1 MTMEDLVRFLQLHH
15 RRNNQGNLK
24 RNKLTASAQKGDC
37 FWAVSITDV
46 STHHF
51 FWLLK
56 TSSSLWLASGCCT
69 RFLHVS
75 LLNSLGENRAKNI
88 QTHDLFQELL
98 ESPSKKKINQKSVIL
113 SSTRKRARNQREQ
126 QHMLWKKL
134 QKEVQAD
141 KMDFNKDFAQKFA
154 SVYRRHVSHENM
166 FWHSPSKNQRWGK
179 KQSLSSTLL
188 VAH

>member
-1 MTMEDLVRFLQLHH
+1 MQRFPSFNRDLVLPLGCCDKVFLWSHASILHLPKPLSNLDGNGGSCKVLQLHH

-46 STHHF
+46 STHQF

-75 LLNSLGENRAKNI
+75 LLNSLGENTTTNI

-98 ESPSKKKINQKSVIL
+98 ESPSRKKINQKSVIL
-113 SSTRKRARNQREQ
+113 SSTRKRASRESQ
-126 QHMLWKKL
+126 EPKGVATHILKKAA
-134 QKEVQAD
+134 K
-141 KMDFNKDFAQKFA
+141 
-154 SVYRRHVSHENM
+154 R
-166 FWHSPSKNQRWGK
+166 SPGR
-179 KQSLSSTLL
+179 
-188 VAH
+188 